1 MPHTLSP
8 EAAAAAAETAALF
21 RARAL
26 AARDDARFK
35 GSMAW
40 ATAKG
45 RNYLVRA
52 FYDPDTGRR
61 RQVSLGLR
69 TPETEALL
77 AAWDLDRAAAAARL
91 AETEAA
97 EKTVAAGNRTLGL
110 ARVPLLAAKVLRGLD
125 RAGWFDAGLR
135 LAGPAAVLAYEAES
149 GLRLAPGDFD
159 PVAALRHGLRLMSAT
174 PIPPRRL
181 HDALARIDHGFR
193 PARPEGGRRTARAR
207 FEPIPAAIGPDGF
220 RVEWVA
226 PDAPPERPA
235 RARRTALPPIDLD
248 ADIVLERL
256 PWYAGAAMREGVA
269 VDARGA
275 PLRLVAIDPRVFAAA
290 DLWLAGD
297 LFRAPAARA
306 ADRARAEAVIAL
318 TLRDTRPPRP
328 RSLPREVARAAAHL
342 FSR

>member
-1 MPHTLSP
+1 MPHALPP
-8 EAAAAAAETAALF
+8 EVAAAEAETAALF
-21 RARAL
+21 RARVA
-26 AARDDARFK
+26 AARDVARFK

-69 TPETEALL
+69 SPDTEALL
-77 AAWDLDRAAAAARL
+77 AAWDLDRAAAVARL
-91 AETEAA
+91 AEAEAVA
-97 EKTVAAGNRTLGL
+97 KTVAARDRALGL
-110 ARVPLLAAKVLRGLD
+110 GRVPLLAAKVLRGLD

-149 GLRLAPGDFD
+149 GARLANPDFD
-159 PVAALRHGLRLMSAT
+159 AVAALRGGLRLMSAT

-193 PARPEGGRRTARAR
+193 PAHPEGTRRTARTR
-207 FEPIPAAIGPDGF
+207 LDPLPAAIGPDGF
-220 RVEWVA
+220 RVEWIA
-226 PDAPPERPA
+226 PAAPPERPL
-235 RARRTALPPIDLD
+235 RSRRSALPPIDLD
-248 ADIVLERL
+248 AEIVLERL
-256 PWYAGAAMREGVA
+256 PWYAGAAMRDAVA
-269 VDARGA
+269 IDARGA
-275 PLRLVAIDPRVFAAA
+275 PLRLVTIDPRIFAAA

-297 LFRAPAARA
+297 LFRTATDRA

-328 RSLPREVARAAAHL
+328 RPLPREVARAAGHL
-342 FSR
+342 FAR